1 MAKKIV
7 RPRAVRRTPRAA
19 APGAEILINAA
30 GLPAPIPLR
39 VDDSL
44 RATACRWN
52 YALRNRKRWT
62 NRGDASERQQDEVQE
77 LVRTFGLEPQMLNR
91 IADAGLVEVSM
102 PFTAEDEGW
111 EYRIFPWEYI
121 LAAAT
126 RARRW
131 ALDKDF
137 TVVRTLRRAER
148 TDPRQKPSL
157 LYVESAPARPLS
169 DGYDFSS
176 ERAMVR
182 AAARHADLRLVEL
195 VNPTLGRLTAAVRAE
210 RPRIIHLTG
219 FDTHQARTLLAPQA
233 GDAGATDAS
242 RADGYLL
249 SDGRGGHEEVGAL
262 ALARALTTAGTAPEL
277 VCCNIFNSAPRTAAL
292 CVGFGARA
300 AIGFQ
305 DTFDDALA
313 ELFFATLYRAWALSS
328 QSTTAAFRYAWQ
340 QIRAQGRRI
349 TGTGLV
355 LWSADSILAKPRRG
369 AAQILSVEGITDEWK
384 RRSASPVT
392 AATVRADLAVT
403 AANARELNYSILH
416 NNQPLFEKFTLAKTR
431 DDIGAVD
438 GIHVNVELHAGG
450 DSCPFRMQVSIPA
463 TQPSVDVADRIRL
476 SLASTLSRAV
486 RESVHTSLFI
496 DVSYDGVTVFR
507 ETRRVTLLPVDE
519 WQDSDANRKW
529 LPSFVLPRDP
539 AVARVIDFA
548 QRYLQALTDDPTAG
562 FDGYQSVEVIEGRK
576 RQYDCTG
583 VDLQV
588 RAIWSALLYET
599 PLSYINP
606 PPTFTDASQRLRS
619 PSEVIDG
626 HRGTCIDLALL
637 VASCLEYVEIYP
649 TIVLLTDHAFPC
661 YWRAEEY
668 YNEFALARSRAI
680 DPPVSTDTAGAAGPQ
695 QTDSWYFMK
704 AHYREV
710 LAEIVAGRL
719 VPIEATCLCWRN
731 SFAEACQQGSTNLSQ
746 RSRFDSM
753 LDIRSARDDDDSP
766 VTPLPILRVEA

>member
-1 MAKKIV
+1 MAKTTT
-7 RPRAVRRTPRAA
+7 RTPAARRAPRPSTP
-19 APGAEILINAA
+19 PGDILINAA
-30 GLPAPIPLR
+30 GLAAPVVLH

-44 RATACRWN
+44 RATAYRWN

-62 NRGDASERQQDEVQE
+62 NRGDSAERQQDEVEE
-77 LVRTFGLEPQMLNR
+77 LVRTFGLDPATLNR

-102 PFTAEDEGW
+102 PFEAENRGW

-126 RARRW
+126 RERRR

-137 TVVRTLRRAER
+137 TVVRTLRRPER
-148 TDPRQKPSL
+148 VDARQKPTL
-157 LYVESAPARPLS
+157 LYVESAPVRPLA

-182 AAARHADLRLVEL
+182 TAARHADLRIEEL
-195 VNPTLGRLTAAVRAE
+195 VNPTLAKLTAVVRTE

-219 FDTHQARTLLAPQA
+219 FDTHQARTLLADEA
-233 GDAGATDAS
+233 EGEDETTRS
-242 RADGYLL
+242 DGYLL
-249 SDGRGGHEEVGAL
+249 SDGRGGHEDVNAL
-262 ALARALTTAGTAPEL
+262 ALARALTAGGTAPEL
-277 VCCNIFNSAPRTAAL
+277 VSCNIFNSAPRTAAL
-292 CVGFGARA
+292 CVGLGARS

-328 QSTTAAFRYAWQ
+328 QGTTSAFRYAWQ

-355 LWSADSILAKPRRG
+355 LWNADSILAKPRKG
-369 AAQILSVEGITDEWK
+369 VLTVEGIADEWK
-384 RRSASPVT
+384 RRSATPVT
-392 AATVRADLAVT
+392 AATVRADIAVT
-403 AANARELNYSILH
+403 VVNGRELNYSILH
-416 NNQPLFEKFTLAKTR
+416 NNQPLFDKFTLAKTR
-431 DDIGAVD
+431 DDIGDVD
-438 GIHVNVELHAGG
+438 GLQVNVELHVGG
-450 DSCPFRMQVSIPA
+450 DSYPFRMQVSIPA
-463 TQPSVDVADRIRL
+463 TQPSVDIADRIRI
-476 SLASTLSRAV
+476 SLASTLSRGV
-486 RESVHTSLFI
+486 RENVHTSLFV
-496 DVSYDGVTVFR
+496 DVSFESVTVFR

-562 FDGYQSVEVIEGRK
+562 FDGYQSVEELDAKRRK
-576 RQYDCTG
+576 YDCTG

-619 PSEVIDG
+619 PSDIIDG

-661 YWRAEEY
+661 YWRAEEH
-668 YNEFALARSRAI
+668 YNEFALARSRAS
-680 DPPVSTDTAGAAGPQ
+680 DPPLSTETAGASGPQ
-695 QTDSWYFMK
+695 QTDSWYFVK

-719 VPIEATCLCWRN
+719 VPIESTCLCWRN
-731 SFAEACQQGSTNLSQ
+731 SFAEACEQGARNLSQ
-746 RSRFDSM
+746 RGRFDSM
-753 LDIRSARDDDDSP
+753 LDIRAARDDDDSP

>member
-1 MAKKIV
+1 MAKKKAT
-7 RPRAVRRTPRAA
+7 RTTAARTPRA
-19 APGAEILINAA
+19 PGPDTGILINAA
-30 GLPAPIPLR
+30 GLPAPIALR
-39 VDDSL
+39 IDDSL
-44 RATACRWN
+44 KSMAYRWN

-62 NRGDASERQQDEVQE
+62 NRGDSAERQQDEVQD
-77 LVRTFGLEPQMLNR
+77 LVRTFGLDPATLNR
-91 IADAGLVEVSM
+91 LADAGLVEVSM
-102 PFTAEDEGW
+102 PFEVEDRGW

-126 RARRW
+126 RQRRR
-131 ALDKDF
+131 ALDRDF
-137 TVVRTLRRAER
+137 TVVRTLRRPER
-148 TDPRQKPSL
+148 TDPRQKPTL
-157 LYVESAPARPLS
+157 LYIESAPIRALS
-169 DGYDFSS
+169 EGYDFSS
-176 ERAMVR
+176 ERAMVK
-182 AAARHADLRLVEL
+182 AASRHAEL
-195 VNPTLGRLTAAVRAE
+195 GFEQLLNPTLAKLAETVRRE

-219 FDTHQARTLLAPQA
+219 FDIQQARTLLAD
-233 GDAGATDAS
+233 DAEGAAPAPT
-242 RADGYLL
+242 ADGYLL

-262 ALARALTTAGTAPEL
+262 ALARALTAGDTAPEL
-277 VCCNIFNSAPRTAAL
+277 VSCNIFNSAPRTAAL
-292 CVGFGARA
+292 CVGLGARA

-313 ELFFATLYRAWALSS
+313 ELFFATLYRAWGLSS
-328 QSTTAAFRYAWQ
+328 QGTTSAFRYAWQ

-355 LWSADSILAKPRRG
+355 LWNGDSILSKPRKG
-369 AAQILSVEGITDEWK
+369 VLSVEGIASEWK

-392 AATVRADLAVT
+392 AATVRAVV
-403 AANARELNYSILH
+403 NGRELNYSILH
-416 NNQPLFEKFTLAKTR
+416 NNQPLFDKFTLAKTR
-431 DDIGAVD
+431 DDIGEVE
-438 GIHVNVELHAGG
+438 GILINVELHVGG
-450 DSCPFRMQVSIPA
+450 DSYPFRMQASIPA
-463 TQPSVDVADRIRL
+463 TQPSVDIADRIRI

-486 RESVHTSLFI
+486 RENVHTSLFV
-496 DVSYDGVTVFR
+496 DVAFEGVTVFR

-519 WQDSDANRKW
+519 WQDSDRNRKW

-539 AVARVIDFA
+539 AVGRVIDFA

-562 FDGYQSVEVIEGRK
+562 FDGYQCVEEIDAKKRK
-576 RQYDCTG
+576 YDCTG

-637 VASCLEYVEIYP
+637 VASCLEYVDIYP

-661 YWRAEEY
+661 YWRAEQY
-668 YNEFALARSRAI
+668 YDEFALARSRAI
-680 DPPVSTDTAGAAGPQ
+680 DPPVSTDRASAAGPQ

-704 AHYREV
+704 THYREV

-719 VPIEATCLCWRN
+719 VPIESTCLCWRN
-731 SFAEACQQGSTNLSQ
+731 SFAEACEQGARNLSQ
-746 RSRFDSM
+746 RGRFDSM
-753 LDIRSARDDDDSP
+753 LDVRSARDDDDSP

>member
-1 MAKKIV
+1 MAKTTT
-7 RPRAVRRTPRAA
+7 RTPAARRAPRPSTP
-19 APGAEILINAA
+19 PGDILINAA
-30 GLPAPIPLR
+30 GLAAPVVLH

-44 RATACRWN
+44 RATAYRWN

-62 NRGDASERQQDEVQE
+62 NRGDSAERQQDEVEE
-77 LVRTFGLEPQMLNR
+77 LVRTFGLDPATLNR

-102 PFTAEDEGW
+102 PFEAENRGW

-126 RARRW
+126 RERRR

-137 TVVRTLRRAER
+137 TVVRTLRRPER
-148 TDPRQKPSL
+148 VDARQKPTL
-157 LYVESAPARPLS
+157 LYVESAPVRPLA

-182 AAARHADLRLVEL
+182 TAARHADLRIEEL
-195 VNPTLGRLTAAVRAE
+195 VNPTLAKLTAVVRTE

-219 FDTHQARTLLAPQA
+219 FDTHQARTLLADEA
-233 GDAGATDAS
+233 EGEDETTRS
-242 RADGYLL
+242 DGYLL
-249 SDGRGGHEEVGAL
+249 SDGRGGHEDVNAL
-262 ALARALTTAGTAPEL
+262 ALARALTAGGTAPEL
-277 VCCNIFNSAPRTAAL
+277 VSCNIFNSAPRTAAL
-292 CVGFGARA
+292 CVGLGARS

-328 QSTTAAFRYAWQ
+328 QGTTSAFRYAWQ

-355 LWSADSILAKPRRG
+355 LWNADSILAKPRKG
-369 AAQILSVEGITDEWK
+369 VLTVEGIADEWK
-384 RRSASPVT
+384 RRSATPVT
-392 AATVRADLAVT
+392 AATVRADIAVT
-403 AANARELNYSILH
+403 VVNGRELNYSILH
-416 NNQPLFEKFTLAKTR
+416 NNQPLFDKFTLAKTR
-431 DDIGAVD
+431 DDIGDVD
-438 GIHVNVELHAGG
+438 GLQVNVELHVGG
-450 DSCPFRMQVSIPA
+450 DSYPFRMQVSIPA
-463 TQPSVDVADRIRL
+463 TQPSVDIADRIRI
-476 SLASTLSRAV
+476 SLASTLSRGV
-486 RESVHTSLFI
+486 RENVHTSLFV
-496 DVSYDGVTVFR
+496 DVSFESVTVFR

-562 FDGYQSVEVIEGRK
+562 FDGYQSVEELDAKRRK
-576 RQYDCTG
+576 YDCTG

-619 PSEVIDG
+619 PSDIIDG

-661 YWRAEEY
+661 YWRAEEH

-680 DPPVSTDTAGAAGPQ
+680 DPPLSTETAGASGPQ
-695 QTDSWYFMK
+695 QTDSWYFVK

-719 VPIEATCLCWRN
+719 VPIESTCLCWRN
-731 SFAEACQQGSTNLSQ
+731 SFAEACEQGARNLSQ
-746 RSRFDSM
+746 RGRFDSM
-753 LDIRSARDDDDSP
+753 LDIRAARDDDDSP

>member
-1 MAKKIV
+1 MAKTTT
-7 RPRAVRRTPRAA
+7 RTPAARRAPRPSTP
-19 APGAEILINAA
+19 PGDILINAA
-30 GLPAPIPLR
+30 GLAAPVVLH

-44 RATACRWN
+44 RATAYRWN

-62 NRGDASERQQDEVQE
+62 NRGDSAERQQDEVEE
-77 LVRTFGLEPQMLNR
+77 LVRTFGLDPATLNR

-102 PFTAEDEGW
+102 PFEAENRGW

-126 RARRW
+126 RERRR

-137 TVVRTLRRAER
+137 TVVRTLRRPER
-148 TDPRQKPSL
+148 VDARQKPTL
-157 LYVESAPARPLS
+157 LYVESAPVRPLA

-182 AAARHADLRLVEL
+182 TAARHADLRIEEL
-195 VNPTLGRLTAAVRAE
+195 VNPTLAKLTAVVRTE

-219 FDTHQARTLLAPQA
+219 FDTHQARTLLADEA
-233 GDAGATDAS
+233 EGEDETTRS
-242 RADGYLL
+242 DGYLL
-249 SDGRGGHEEVGAL
+249 SDGRGGHEDVNAL
-262 ALARALTTAGTAPEL
+262 ALARALTAGGTAPEL
-277 VCCNIFNSAPRTAAL
+277 VSCNIFNSAPRTAAL
-292 CVGFGARA
+292 CVGLGARS

-328 QSTTAAFRYAWQ
+328 QGTTSAFRYAWQ

-355 LWSADSILAKPRRG
+355 LWNADSILAKPRKG
-369 AAQILSVEGITDEWK
+369 VLTVEGIADEWK
-384 RRSASPVT
+384 RRSATPVT
-392 AATVRADLAVT
+392 AATVRADIAVT
-403 AANARELNYSILH
+403 VVNGRELNYSILH
-416 NNQPLFEKFTLAKTR
+416 NNQPLFDKFTLAKTR
-431 DDIGAVD
+431 DDIGDVD
-438 GIHVNVELHAGG
+438 GLQVNVELHVGG
-450 DSCPFRMQVSIPA
+450 DSYPFRMQVSIPA
-463 TQPSVDVADRIRL
+463 TQPSVDIADRIRI
-476 SLASTLSRAV
+476 SLASTLSRGV
-486 RESVHTSLFI
+486 RENVHTSLFV
-496 DVSYDGVTVFR
+496 DVSFESVTVFR

-562 FDGYQSVEVIEGRK
+562 FDGYQSVEEIDAKRRK
-576 RQYDCTG
+576 YDCTG

-619 PSEVIDG
+619 PSDIIDG

-661 YWRAEEY
+661 YWRAEEH

-680 DPPVSTDTAGAAGPQ
+680 DPPLSTETAGASGPQ
-695 QTDSWYFMK
+695 QTDSWYFVK

-719 VPIEATCLCWRN
+719 VPIESTCLCWRN
-731 SFAEACQQGSTNLSQ
+731 SFAEACEQGARNLSQ
-746 RSRFDSM
+746 RGRFDSM
-753 LDIRSARDDDDSP
+753 LDIRAARDDDDSP